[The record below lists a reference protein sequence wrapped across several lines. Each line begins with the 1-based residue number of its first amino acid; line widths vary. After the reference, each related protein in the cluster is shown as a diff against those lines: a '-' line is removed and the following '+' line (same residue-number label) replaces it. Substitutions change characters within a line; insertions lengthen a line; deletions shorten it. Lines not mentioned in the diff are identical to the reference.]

1 MDVTKNSLNKR
12 TIYYQII
19 LSMIL
24 TYLFFADDTK
34 TLSLNDPLLKFR
46 TIALLSYLCYVLC
59 IVLYDLMTIYKV
71 IYLVFKKE
79 ATYFI
84 NRKVEN
90 IMIFVFIILF
100 ISNIILSGFIK

>member
-19 LSMIL
+19 LAMIL

-34 TLSLNDPLLKFR
+34 SLSLNDPLLKSR

-71 IYLVFKKE
+71 IYLIFKKQ

-84 NRKVEN
+84 SRKVEN

-100 ISNIILSGFIK
+100 IANIGLSSLL

>member
-19 LSMIL
+19 LSIIL

-34 TLSLNDPLLKFR
+34 ILSLNDPLLKTR
-46 TIALLSYLCYVLC
+46 TIALLGYLCYLLC

-71 IYLVFKKE
+71 IYLIFKKQ

-90 IMIFVFIILF
+90 IMIFIFILLF
-100 ISNIILSGFIK
+100 ISNIILAGFL